1 MNVLFKWLVYL
12 RFKSLEK
19 LLNMKNEAHARI
31 KINQLLEEAGWRFF
45 DSDEGKATIL
55 LENHVK
61 ITQSAI
67 DEWGYDYEKTKNG
80 SLDFL
85 LIDSRQKPI
94 CVLEAKKES
103 IHPLAAKEQA
113 RKYAKT
119 VEARFVILSNGIVH
133 YLWDT
138 HKGNPKP
145 IYKFPSPAELGAIK
159 AWNPD
164 REVLAHEPVG
174 IDYIVAVQMPD
185 YAARPDWRG
194 SVAASTD
201 FIWTNG
207 LRFLRHYQLSAIQH
221 LQKAVAAGKDRFLF
235 EMATGTGKTLTS
247 AAVIRLFLRTE
258 NARRVLFL
266 VDRLELE
273 DQAWKAF
280 VDYLKPDYSTFI
292 YKEHKNDW
300 QKADI
305 VVTTIQS
312 LMASDK
318 YRYEFNPTDFDLL
331 ISDESHRSISGN
343 ARAVFEYF
351 SGYKLGLTATPK
363 DYLKGVDPDKVK
375 ADDPREIERRMLRDT
390 YATFG
395 CEGGDPT
402 FRYSLLDGV
411 QDGYLINPRVLDAR
425 TEITTQLLSDE
436 GYAVVVPTEEGEET
450 ETFVSRDFE
459 KKFFSDKTNRV
470 FCRTFLENA
479 LRDPITQEIGK
490 SIVFAVSQNH
500 ARKLTEL
507 LNEYAEQ
514 LFPGKYASD
523 FAVQVTSQV
532 GEAQQMTI
540 NFSNNNLNGKTPWL
554 DGYKSGKTRVCVTVG
569 MMTTGYDCP
578 DLLNICMMRPIFSPA
593 DFVQIKGRGT
603 RRHTFA
609 YTYKNELGEVETI
622 QEEKEV
628 FKLFDF
634 FANCEYFEERFDYDE
649 KLHLPKPPK
658 GDGTGGGGGVT
669 IDKYTSHRLDPLAS
683 MKEEQIGYEGMKI
696 DRMLFKKFEDRIIM
710 DDLIKKH
717 VVLGNWEHVISHIQS
732 EIFDKPE
739 EYFSLEKLR
748 KAAKIDRKVS
758 IREMV
763 EKIFG
768 IIPRFK
774 SKDEL
779 LDDEFDKFIS
789 IYPPK
794 EDVNLRALKYF
805 FKAYIVD
812 QDIRKI
818 IITKD
823 FHALHTH
830 PTLTITQFKEVAP
843 TYREVIPVYIK
854 DYINLDRF
862 AA

>member
-1 MNVLFKWLVYL
+1 
-12 RFKSLEK
+12 
-19 LLNMKNEAHARI
+19 MKNEAHARI
-31 KINQLLEEAGWRFF
+31 KINQLLTEAGWRFF
-45 DSDEGKATIL
+45 DDEKGKANIL

-61 ITQSAI
+61 ITQSEI
-67 DEWGYDYEKTKNG
+67 DDWGNDYEKTKHG

-85 LIDSRQKPI
+85 LVDSNNKPI

-103 IHPLAAKEQA
+103 LHPLVAKEQA

-119 VEARFVILSNGIVH
+119 VGAQYVILSNGIVH
-133 YLWDT
+133 FFWDT
-138 HKGNPKP
+138 TKGNPKP
-145 IYKFPSPAELGAIK
+145 VFKFPSPDEIGAIK

-164 REVLAHEPVG
+164 RVSLANEPVTN
-174 IDYIVAVQMPD
+174 DYIVTVQMPD
-185 YAARPDWRG
+185 YAQSPVWNG
-194 SVAASTD
+194 SIETSKD

-207 LRFLRHYQLSAIQH
+207 LRFLRHYQLKAIQE

-247 AAVIRLFLRTE
+247 AAVIRLFLRTQ

-280 VDYLKPDYSTFI
+280 KDYLKPDYTTYI
-292 YKEHKNDW
+292 YKERKSDW
-300 QKADI
+300 RKADI

-312 LMASDK
+312 LLYYDK
-318 YRYEFNPTDFDLL
+318 YRHEFSPTDFDLI

-363 DYLKGVDPDKVK
+363 DYLKGVDPDKENTN
-375 ADDPREIERRMLRDT
+375 DPREIERRMLRDT

-395 CEGGDPT
+395 CEGGEPT

-411 QDGYLINPRVLDAR
+411 KDGFLINPKVLDAR
-425 TEITTQLLSDE
+425 TEITTQLLSDN
-436 GYAVVVPTEEGEET
+436 GYAVVIPTQTGEET

-459 KKFFSDKTNRV
+459 KKFFSDKTNSI
-470 FCRTFLENA
+470 FCQTFLENA
-479 LRDPITQEIGK
+479 LRDPITNEIGK
-490 SIVFAVSQNH
+490 TLIFAVSQNH
-500 ARKLTEL
+500 ARKITEL
-507 LNEYAEQ
+507 LNEFAEQ
-514 LFPGKYASD
+514 LYPGKYNSD

-532 GEAQQMTI
+532 GDAQQMTI
-540 NFSNNNLNGKTPWL
+540 NFTNNNLSGKTSWL
-554 DGYKSGKTRVCVTVG
+554 EGYKSSKTRICVTVG

-578 DLLNICMMRPIFSPA
+578 DLLNICMMRPIFSPS

-603 RRHTFA
+603 RKHTFEFKH
-609 YTYKNELGEVETI
+609 KNELNEEELI
-622 QEEKEV
+622 RHEKEH

-634 FANCEYFEERFDYDE
+634 FANCEYFEEKFDYDE
-649 KLHLPKPPK
+649 KLKLTDPKK
-658 GDGTGGGGGVT
+658 ASANGGSNGVD
-669 IDKYTSHRLDPLAS
+669 IDKYTSTIPDPLLTVNERQVGA
-683 MKEEQIGYEGMKI
+683 EGMRI
-696 DRMLFKKFEDRIIM
+696 DRELFKKFEDRISM
-710 DDLIKKH
+710 DDIIKKN
-717 VVLGNWEHVISHIQS
+717 VELGNWEHIITHIQQ
-732 EIFDKPE
+732 EIFDKSD
-739 EYFSLEKLR
+739 EYFNLEKLR
-748 KAAKIDRKVS
+748 KAALIDRKIS

-768 IIPRFK
+768 IIPKFK

-779 LDDEFDKFIS
+779 LDEEFDKFIS
-789 IYPPK
+789 IYPPD
-794 EDVNLRALKYF
+794 EEVNLRVLKHF

-812 QDIRKI
+812 QDIRQI
-818 IITKD
+818 IANKD
-823 FHALHTH
+823 FNALQTN
-830 PTLTITQFKEVAP
+830 PTLTIAEFRQVAP
-843 TYREVIPVYIK
+843 KYREVIPVYIK

>member
-1 MNVLFKWLVYL
+1 
-12 RFKSLEK
+12 
-19 LLNMKNEAHARI
+19 MKNEAHARI

-45 DSDEGKATIL
+45 DNEEGKANIL

-61 ITQSAI
+61 ISQKEI
-67 DEWGYDYEKTKNG
+67 DAWGNDYEKTKNG

-85 LIDSRQKPI
+85 LVDSNNKPI

-103 IHPLAAKEQA
+103 LHPLVAKEQA

-119 VEARFVILSNGIVH
+119 VGAQYVILSNGIVH
-133 YLWDT
+133 YFWDVT
-138 HKGNPKP
+138 KGNPKP
-145 IYKFPSPAELGAIK
+145 IYKFPSPSEIGAIK
-159 AWNPD
+159 EWNPD
-164 REVLAHEPVG
+164 RNALASEKVA
-174 IDYIVAVQMPD
+174 IDYIASIQMPD
-185 YAARPDWRG
+185 YAERPEWQG
-194 SVAASTD
+194 SIEASKD

-207 LRFLRHYQLSAIQH
+207 LRFLRHYQLSAIEH

-247 AAVIRLFLRTE
+247 AAVIRLFLRTQ

-280 VDYLKPDYSTFI
+280 TQYLKPDYSTFI
-292 YKEHKNDW
+292 YKEHRSDW
-300 QKADI
+300 HKADI

-312 LMASDK
+312 LMFNDK
-318 YRYEFNPTDFDLL
+318 YRYDFSPTDFDLL

-351 SGYKLGLTATPK
+351 HGYKLGLTATPR
-363 DYLKGVDPDKVK
+363 DYLKGVDPEKVK
-375 ADDPREIERRMLRDT
+375 ENDPREIERRMLRDT
-390 YATFG
+390 YSTFG

-411 QDGYLINPRVLDAR
+411 KDGYLINPKVLDAR

-459 KKFFSDKTNRV
+459 KKFFSEKTNSV
-470 FCRTFLENA
+470 FCQTFLENA
-479 LRDPITQEIGK
+479 LRDPITNEIGK
-490 SIVFAVSQNH
+490 TIIFAVSQNH
-500 ARKLTEL
+500 ARKLTEM
-507 LNEYAEQ
+507 LNEFAEQ
-514 LFPGKYASD
+514 LFPNKYNSD

-532 GEAQQMTI
+532 GDAQQMTI
-540 NFSNNNLNGKTPWL
+540 NFTNNNLSGKTTWL
-554 DGYKSGKTRVCVTVG
+554 EGYKSCKTRVCVTVG

-603 RRHTFA
+603 RKNTFE
-609 YTYKNELGEVETI
+609 YTFKNELNEEET
-622 QEEKEV
+622 QRHEKEI
-628 FKLFDF
+628 FNLFDF
-634 FANCEYFEERFDYDE
+634 FANCEYFEEKFDYDE
-649 KLHLPKPPK
+649 KLKLPKPKK
-658 GDGTGGGGGVT
+658 GSGEGGGGGVDL
-669 IDKYTSHRLDPLAS
+669 DKYTTFQPDPLLTLN
-683 MKEEQIGYEGMKI
+683 EQQIGYEGMKI
-696 DRMLFKKFEDRIIM
+696 DRMLFKKFEDRIKM
-710 DDLIKKH
+710 DDIIKKN
-717 VVLGNWEHVISHIQS
+717 VELGNWEHVISHIQQ

-739 EYFSLEKLR
+739 EYFNLEKLR

-758 IREMV
+758 IREVV
-763 EKIFG
+763 E
-768 IIPRFK
+768 
-774 SKDEL
+774 
-779 LDDEFDKFIS
+779 EFDKFIS
-789 IYPPK
+789 IYPPE

-818 IITKD
+818 ISSKD
-823 FHALHTH
+823 FHALQTH
-830 PTLTITQFKEVAP
+830 PMLTISQFKEVAAK
-843 TYREVIPVYIK
+843 YREVIPVYIK
-854 DYINLDRF
+854 DYVNLERF

>member
-1 MNVLFKWLVYL
+1 
-12 RFKSLEK
+12 
-19 LLNMKNEAHARI
+19 MKNEAHARI

-45 DSDEGKATIL
+45 DNEEGKANIL

-61 ITQSAI
+61 ISQKEI
-67 DEWGYDYEKTKNG
+67 DAWGNDYEKTKNG

-85 LIDSRQKPI
+85 LVDSDNKPI

-103 IHPLAAKEQA
+103 LHPLVAKEQA

-119 VEARFVILSNGIVH
+119 VDAQYVILSNGIVH
-133 YLWDT
+133 YFWDVT
-138 HKGNPKP
+138 KGNPKP
-145 IYKFPSPAELGAIK
+145 IYKFPSPSEIGAIK
-159 AWNPD
+159 EWNPD
-164 REVLAHEPVG
+164 RNALANEEVA
-174 IDYIVAVQMPD
+174 IDYIASIQMPD
-185 YAARPDWRG
+185 YAERPEWNG
-194 SVAASTD
+194 SPEASKD
-201 FIWTNG
+201 FVWTNG
-207 LRFLRHYQLSAIQH
+207 LRFLRHYQLKAIEA
-221 LQKAVAAGKDRFLF
+221 LQRAVEDGKDRFLF

-247 AAVIRLFLRTE
+247 AAVIRLFLRTK

-280 VDYLKPDYSTFI
+280 TQYLKPDYSTFI
-292 YKEHKNDW
+292 YKEHKSDW
-300 QKADI
+300 HKADI

-312 LMASDK
+312 LMFNDK
-318 YRYEFNPTDFDLL
+318 YRYDFSPTDFDLI

-351 SGYKLGLTATPK
+351 HGYKLGLTATPR
-363 DYLKGVDPDKVK
+363 DYLKGVDPEKVK
-375 ADDPREIERRMLRDT
+375 ENDPREIERRMLRDT
-390 YATFG
+390 YSTFG

-411 QDGYLINPRVLDAR
+411 KDGYLINPKVLDAR

-436 GYAVVVPTEEGEET
+436 GYAVAVTTEEGEET

-459 KKFFSDKTNRV
+459 RKFFSEKTNSV
-470 FCRTFLENA
+470 FCQTFLENA
-479 LRDPITQEIGK
+479 LRDPITNEIGK
-490 SIVFAVSQNH
+490 TIIFAVSQNH
-500 ARKLTEL
+500 ARKLTEI
-507 LNEYAEQ
+507 LNEFAEQ
-514 LFPGKYASD
+514 LYPGKYNSD

-532 GEAQQMTI
+532 GDAQQMTI
-540 NFSNNNLNGKTPWL
+540 NFTNNNLNGKTTWFE
-554 DGYKSGKTRVCVTVG
+554 GYKSSKTRVCVTVG

-603 RRHTFA
+603 RKNTFE
-609 YTYKNELGEVETI
+609 YTFKNELNEEET
-622 QEEKEV
+622 QRHEKEV

-634 FANCEYFEERFDYDE
+634 FANCEYFEEKFDYDE
-649 KLHLPKPPK
+649 KLKLPKPKK
-658 GDGTGGGGGVT
+658 GGGEGGGGGGID
-669 IDKYTSHRLDPLAS
+669 IDKYTSYRPDPLATLN
-683 MKEEQIGYEGMKI
+683 EEKIGLEGMKI

-710 DDLIKKH
+710 DDIIKKN
-717 VVLGNWEHVISHIQS
+717 VELGNWEHVVSHIQN

-739 EYFSLEKLR
+739 EYFNLEKIR

-758 IREMV
+758 IREVV

-768 IIPRFK
+768 IIPKFK

-779 LDDEFDKFIS
+779 LEEEFDKFIS
-789 IYPPK
+789 IYPPE
-794 EDVNLRALKYF
+794 EDVNVRALKYF

-812 QDIRKI
+812 QDIRTI
-818 IITKD
+818 LASKD
-823 FHALHTH
+823 FHALQTH
-830 PTLTITQFKEVAP
+830 PTLTISQFKEVAGK
-843 TYREVIPVYIK
+843 YREVIPS
-854 DYINLDRF
+854 YINDYVKLERF